1 MRQNKKGATKMI
13 VEIFYYIDEFC
24 KFLDKNSLLSSKNKP
39 KRKPK
44 LSLSEVM
51 TICVLYHGSGYKT
64 FKDYYIKHVLINM
77 KKDFKNLV
85 SYNRFTEL
93 RQSAAIPLLMFTT
106 LCKKSCT
113 GISFI
118 DSTKLEVCNVK
129 RQYSNKTFSKCATK
143 GKTSM
148 AWFYGFKLHIVINE
162 RGEIIDFAITKG
174 NVADN
179 NKKLL
184 CNFAKRLFGKLVGDK
199 GYIGSFE
206 YMFKQGIQ
214 MIHKIRSNMKN
225 KLVGMF
231 DKLLLRKRGVV
242 ESVFGILK
250 DQLSLEHTRHRSRL
264 GFLAHISSTIIAYFF
279 RDKKPHLRFNRTN
292 VVTNF

>member
-1 MRQNKKGATKMI
+1 MI
-13 VEIFYYIDEFC
+13 TEIFYYIDEFC
-24 KFLDKNSLLSSKNKP
+24 KLLDSNSLLSNK
-39 KRKPK
+39 KLRIRKSK

-64 FKDYYIKHVLINM
+64 FKDYYTKYVLVNM
-77 KKDFKNLV
+77 KKDFGKLV

-93 RQSAAIPLLMFTT
+93 RQNAAIPLLMFTT
-106 LCKKSCT
+106 LCKQSCT
-113 GISFI
+113 GTSFI

-179 NKKLL
+179 NKNVL

-199 GYIGSFE
+199 GYIGSFK
-206 YMFKQGIQ
+206 YMFERGVQ

-225 KLVGMF
+225 KLVDMF
-231 DKLLLRKRGVV
+231 DKLLIRKRGIV

-250 DQLSLEHTRHRSRL
+250 EQLSLEHTRHRSHL

-279 RDKKPHLRFNRTN
+279 RDKKPHLRFNQANVITN
-292 VVTNF
+292 S